1 MQVKSSQETLWV
13 AQDSK
18 ILKSSQVFLSVS
30 VAHVAYR
37 RSKVGRTQHK
47 ETETILIHC
56 MTKKLLDAQI
66 FQVHQQILF
75 TSMQASIHQVSTHSE
90 ELMNG
95 LEYQNPCD
103 IHAFVLFLF
112 PLFLGLCQTPIL
124 ALSTNETADGSCFT
138 G

>member
-18 ILKSSQVFLSVS
+18 ILKSSQVFLSVLLMWP
-30 VAHVAYR
+30 
-37 RSKVGRTQHK
+37 
-47 ETETILIHC
+47 TERAKQRGHNAKKQKLFLFTV
-56 MTKKLLDAQI
+56 TEKLLDVQI

-75 TSMQASIHQVSTHSE
+75 ISVQASVHQVSTNSE
-90 ELMNG
+90 ELMKG
-95 LEYQNPCD
+95 LEYQNLCD

-112 PLFLGLCQTPIL
+112 PLFLGLCQMPIL